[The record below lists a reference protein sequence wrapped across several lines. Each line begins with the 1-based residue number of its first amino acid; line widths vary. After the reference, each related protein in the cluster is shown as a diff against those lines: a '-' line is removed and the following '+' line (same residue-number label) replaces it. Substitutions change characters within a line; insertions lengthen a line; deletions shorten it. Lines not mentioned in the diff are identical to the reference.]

1 MAIARLGTVTASMS
15 RRQALSLEMVKIDQ
29 SPVDEVAHD
38 GHEATPQV
46 GQRVLNPRGNL
57 GILMP
62 LNQLVTL
69 KALERIAQH
78 LGGYVGDGLA
88 DGVEPRDLVLGED
101 AQDEQ

>member
-1 MAIARLGTVTASMS
+1 
-15 RRQALSLEMVKIDQ
+15 
-29 SPVDEVAHD
+29 
-38 GHEATPQV
+38 
-46 GQRVLNPRGNL
+46 
-57 GILMP
+57 MP
-62 LNQLVTL
+62 LNQLVPL